1 MGRCGIICC
10 VNFGGIDPAFLLI
23 SIAVLLFSLSIHESA
38 HAWTADWLGDS
49 TGRNLGRVTLNPL
62 AHIDP
67 IGSLLF
73 PLLGLLSGG
82 VIFGWAKPVPV
93 NTRHL
98 KNPKKDHVLIA
109 AAGPVSNVTAALVFL
124 VGLKTMILLNPSL
137 AREGHTLYPLFL
149 FFYLGLIINV
159 ILAVFNVIPIPPLDG
174 SWILSGLLPEN
185 LSVLFDRI
193 RPYGFMLL
201 MLLLFSGAL
210 GEILGPVLGFVRGL
224 VF

>member
-1 MGRCGIICC
+1 MD
-10 VNFGGIDPAFLLI
+10 FGGIDPIFLLI

-49 TGRNLGRVTLNPL
+49 TGRDLGRVTLNPL

-73 PLLGLLSGG
+73 PLLGFLSGG

-109 AAGPVSNVTAALVFL
+109 AAGPASNVTAALVFL
-124 VGLKTMILLNPSL
+124 VGLKTMILLDPSL
-137 AREGHTLYPLFL
+137 ASDGHTLYPLFL
-149 FFYLGLIINV
+149 LFYLGLIINV

>member
-1 MGRCGIICC
+1 MICR
-10 VNFGGIDPAFLLI
+10 VNFSGIDPLFLLI
-23 SIAVLLFSLSIHESA
+23 SIVVLLFSLSIHESA

-49 TGRNLGRVTLNPL
+49 TGRYLGRVTLNPL

-109 AAGPVSNVTAALVFL
+109 AAGPASNVAAALVFL

-137 AREGHTLYPLFL
+137 ASEVHTLYPLFL
-149 FFYLGLIINV
+149 LCYLGLIINV

-185 LSVLFDRI
+185 LSILFDSI

-201 MLLLFSGAL
+201 ILLLFSGAL
-210 GEILGPVLGFVRGL
+210 GGILGPVLGFVRGL

>member
-1 MGRCGIICC
+1 
-10 VNFGGIDPAFLLI
+10 VDFGGIDPIFLLI

-49 TGRNLGRVTLNPL
+49 TGRDLGRVTLNPL

-73 PLLGLLSGG
+73 PLLGFLSGG

-109 AAGPVSNVTAALVFL
+109 AAGPASNVTAALVFL
-124 VGLKTMILLNPSL
+124 VGLKTMILLDPSL
-137 AREGHTLYPLFL
+137 ASDGHTLYPLFL
-149 FFYLGLIINV
+149 LFYLGLIINV

>member
-1 MGRCGIICC
+1 
-10 VNFGGIDPAFLLI
+10 VDFGGIDPIFLLI

-49 TGRNLGRVTLNPL
+49 TGRDLGRVTLNPL

-73 PLLGLLSGG
+73 PLLGFLSGG

-93 NTRHL
+93 NTRLL

-109 AAGPVSNVTAALVFL
+109 AAGPASNVTAALVFL
-124 VGLKTMILLNPSL
+124 VGLKTMILLDPSL
-137 AREGHTLYPLFL
+137 ASDGHTLYPLFL
-149 FFYLGLIINV
+149 VFYLGLIINV

>member
-1 MGRCGIICC
+1 MD
-10 VNFGGIDPAFLLI
+10 FGGIDPIFLLI

-49 TGRNLGRVTLNPL
+49 TGRDLGRVTLNPL

-73 PLLGLLSGG
+73 PLLGFLSGG

-93 NTRHL
+93 NTRLL

-109 AAGPVSNVTAALVFL
+109 AAGPASNVTAALVFL
-124 VGLKTMILLNPSL
+124 VGLKTMILLDPSL
-137 AREGHTLYPLFL
+137 ASDGHTLYPLFL
-149 FFYLGLIINV
+149 VFYLGLIINV